1 MYLREASERKE
12 EKILHIEEHVKNLQ
26 LEKKKDN
33 KMYTVTTTIGELR
46 KLQVFVAAMYT
57 SEASTFLCD
66 VKGLKFVL
74 LQLQTFVVVMA

>member
-1 MYLREASERKE
+1 M
-12 EKILHIEEHVKNLQ
+12 Q
-26 LEKKKDN
+26 LEKKQDN
-33 KMYTVTTTIGELR
+33 KLYTVTTTIGELR

>member
-57 SEASTFLCD
+57 SEASTFLSD

>member
-46 KLQVFVAAMYT
+46 KLQVFVAAVYT